1 MNTSNND
8 VKEFFDKL
16 APSWDNE
23 QNTNEKFILP
33 LLNRLEIKQ
42 GDEVLDL
49 ACGTGTIT
57 KSLFNITKKQIT
69 AVDISSKM
77 IEIAKS
83 KYNKD
88 VAIFLPIDF
97 YDYKGK
103 KFDWIIIYNS
113 YPHFLDVDK
122 LKEKLVDILKDK
134 GRVAIIHS
142 LSRKELDSHH
152 KAHALKVSRFLKPVK
167 EESAFYEDY
176 FNVLIDEEDE
186 KHYLILLEKK

>member
-1 MNTSNND
+1 MNTSNNV

-16 APSWDNE
+16 APSWDKE
-23 QNTNEKFILP
+23 QNANKKSILS
-33 LLNRLEIKQ
+33 LLNRLEIKK
-42 GDEVLDL
+42 GDDVLDL

-57 KSLFNITKKQIT
+57 KILFNITKKQIT
-69 AVDISSKM
+69 AIDISSKM

-88 VAIFLPIDF
+88 VAMFLPIDY
-97 YDYKGK
+97 YDYQGK

-113 YPHFLDVDK
+113 YPHFLDLGK
-122 LKEKLVDILKDK
+122 FKEKLVDTLKDK

-152 KAHALKVSRFLKPVK
+152 KVHALKVSRFLKP
-167 EESAFYEDY
+167 
-176 FNVLIDEEDE
+176 
-186 KHYLILLEKK
+186 